1 VLGVVNKVIVKPMFR
16 LDVEIRDDLKH
27 RIENSSCV
35 KSGVIDVRVEDGVV
49 FLGGSVGCGGE
60 RDYCTRIAGEIRG
73 VKSVLN
79 QLTVNSAIRMP
90 DDEVRRNILDK
101 LSHNVYL
108 LGVPVAVTVKNGVVS
123 LYGEVESCLQKE
135 CASDDAAAV
144 SGVVGV
150 QNFLATRLIKAD
162 EVRTSRPAVSD
173 SELLCALSRELELDP
188 RIDNAGAVRIGM
200 RQGIITLT
208 GTVPTCREKMAA
220 ERNVLRIATT
230 AWICNLL
237 QVRGVWR
244 DDAKIYTGVNQALKS
259 DNRILMPDRI
269 ISFVNEGVVT
279 LKGNVASEVERS
291 CVEQDVAEIIGVK
304 DIRNYILV
312 DWLPKYSDEALMGR
326 IADRIAANGET
337 WLVASRIFINVKNS
351 RVLLTGSIDTPAQF
365 KEAERIVSQT
375 DGVLTVD
382 NRLSVRGSEN
392 RIAGLTYEQQ

>member
-1 VLGVVNKVIVKPMFR
+1 
-16 LDVEIRDDLKH
+16 
-27 RIENSSCV
+27 
-35 KSGVIDVRVEDGVV
+35 
-49 FLGGSVGCGGE
+49 
-60 RDYCTRIAGEIRG
+60 
-73 VKSVLN
+73 
-79 QLTVNSAIRMP
+79 
-90 DDEVRRNILDK
+90 
-101 LSHNVYL
+101 
-108 LGVPVAVTVKNGVVS
+108 
-123 LYGEVESCLQKE
+123 
-135 CASDDAAAV
+135 
-144 SGVVGV
+144 
-150 QNFLATRLIKAD
+150 
-162 EVRTSRPAVSD
+162 
-173 SELLCALSRELELDP
+173 
-188 RIDNAGAVRIGM
+188 
-200 RQGIITLT
+200 
-208 GTVPTCREKMAA
+208 
-220 ERNVLRIATT
+220 
-230 AWICNLL
+230 
-237 QVRGVWR
+237 
-244 DDAKIYTGVNQALKS
+244 
-259 DNRILMPDRI
+259 MPDRI